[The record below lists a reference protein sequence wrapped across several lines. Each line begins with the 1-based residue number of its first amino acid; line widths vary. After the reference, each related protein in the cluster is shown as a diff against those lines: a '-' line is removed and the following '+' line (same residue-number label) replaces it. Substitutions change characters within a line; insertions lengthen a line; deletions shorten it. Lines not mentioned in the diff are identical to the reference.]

1 MLIGLKTIGLFI
13 VFSFSIF
20 SQEYPRQQKTSD
32 YDIGEFRGRFS
43 KLNAKARLAR
53 IRVNFDNVR
62 YLNPGDKIS
71 FWTNAIK
78 KTRCEG
84 ILKGKSNDYILISI
98 LDYFSCVKRV
108 GITPG
113 AYVYMHSKD
122 LVSNIE
128 RGKETIDIM
137 LKRRMAL
144 VAKKRRL
151 QKELEQ
157 YVSKVEAVNKRYQVL
172 REKLEKEWRESL
184 VDIEED
190 KSVDLRQFKNTE
202 IQLGELDYKLE
213 RYRITDQNLELD
225 RWSLDKRLYF
235 KK

>member
-1 MLIGLKTIGLFI
+1 
-13 VFSFSIF
+13 
-20 SQEYPRQQKTSD
+20 
-32 YDIGEFRGRFS
+32 
-43 KLNAKARLAR
+43 
-53 IRVNFDNVR
+53 
-62 YLNPGDKIS
+62 
-71 FWTNAIK
+71 
-78 KTRCEG
+78 
-84 ILKGKSNDYILISI
+84 
-98 LDYFSCVKRV
+98 
-108 GITPG
+108 
-113 AYVYMHSKD
+113 
-122 LVSNIE
+122 
-128 RGKETIDIM
+128 
-137 LKRRMAL
+137 MAL